1 MVYAELVFVFLL
13 TALNGVLAMSELA
26 VVSSRRARLEHMASA
41 GDRGA
46 RAALKLIDDPGRFL
60 STVQIGITLIGIL
73 AGAVSGA
80 TLADRLGDWLDTFP
94 LLAGRGDTIAIP
106 LVVVSIT
113 YLSLVVGEL
122 VPKRIAMSNP
132 ERITAFV
139 ARPMFGMSRVAAPAV
154 WLLRISTEA
163 LLRLLR
169 VEQKPT
175 STVTEEEVKSLIAEG
190 TQAGIFVPQE
200 KAMIEGVLRLA
211 DRPVVAIMTPR
222 QEVLWIDLHAP
233 EATARQ
239 ILTDSRFSRLP
250 VCEGAVDH
258 AIGVVHTKTLL
269 PKALRGEAIRISE
282 TMVPAL
288 IVPEST
294 PVLALLDRFRRE
306 SVHMAIIVDE
316 YGLTQGIATPTD
328 ILEAI
333 AGHLGEVGEDE
344 SKALV
349 RRADGTWLAD
359 GRIPID
365 EFEDGVGLR
374 GLAGS
379 GDFHTLG
386 GFVLHRLGHLPTVGE
401 SFEEL
406 GARFEVID
414 MDGRRIDKVLVQLA
428 PED

>member
-1 MVYAELVFVFLL
+1 MVYVEIVFVVLL
-13 TALNGVLAMSELA
+13 TMLNGVLAMSELA
-26 VVSSRRARLEHMASA
+26 VVSSRRARLEHMAGA

-80 TLADRLGDWLDTFP
+80 TLADRLGDWLDTFAP
-94 LLAGRGDTIAIP
+94 LAGRGDTIAIP

-132 ERITAFV
+132 ERVAAMV
-139 ARPMFGMSRVAAPAV
+139 ARPMFKMSQIAAPAV
-154 WLLRISTEA
+154 WLLRVSTEA
-163 LLRLLR
+163 ALRLLR
-169 VEQKPT
+169 IPPT
-175 STVTEEEVKSLIAEG
+175 QSSTVTEEEVKSLIAEG
-190 TQAGIFVPQE
+190 TRAGIFVPQE

-222 QEVLWIDLHAP
+222 QDVMWVDIDASP
-233 EATARQ
+233 EAARR
-239 ILTDSRFSRLP
+239 ILADSRFSRLP

-258 AIGVVHTKTLL
+258 AVGVVHTKTLL
-269 PKALRGEAIRISE
+269 PKALRGEPIELKES
-282 TMVPAL
+282 MVPAL

-306 SVHMAIIVDE
+306 GVHMAIIVDE
-316 YGLTQGIATPTD
+316 YGTTQGIATPTD
-328 ILEAI
+328 ILQAI
-333 AGHLGEVGEDE
+333 AGHLAETGEDE
-344 SKALV
+344 GSSLV
-349 RRADGTWLAD
+349 RRADGTWLVD
-359 GRIPID
+359 GRLPID
-365 EFEDGVGLR
+365 EFEDRVGLR
-374 GLAGS
+374 GLSGS
-379 GDFHTLG
+379 GDFHTVG
-386 GFVLHRLGHLPTVGE
+386 GFVLNRLGHLPAVGE